1 MLLRCRDHGP
11 DVIGAGLRNPTLA
24 YNDEKYCK
32 AFVTVS
38 QIPCPEDG
46 CPNAAFAWLT
56 FDEVEAWENGQEV
69 LQLDSGES
77 VELFFEHWLGPYV
90 DVEDDDFE
98 LC

>member
-24 YNDEKYCK
+24 YGDEKYCK
-32 AFVTVS
+32 ALVTAS
-38 QIPCPEDG
+38 HIPCPEDD

-56 FDEVEAWENGQEV
+56 PDEAEAWEGGQSEF
-69 LQLDSGES
+69 QLNSGEL
-77 VELFFEHWLGPYV
+77 VELDFEHWLGRYV
-90 DVEDDDFE
+90 EAEDDDFE